1 MEEAK
6 GRIILAHLGNGASL
20 VALKEGRSVE
30 TTMGF
35 TPAGGCVM
43 GSRSGDL
50 DPGVAWFMMKSEGL
64 NIKQFNHLINHEAG
78 LLGVSETSADMQDLL
93 QKESSDERAAEAVA
107 LFCYQIKKWIGSF
120 MAVLSGLDILVFSGG
135 IGENAPIIR
144 SRICKGL
151 GFTGIELDEEQNEQN
166 GFQISKA
173 ESKIKVL
180 VIPTNEELMIA
191 KCTADLY
198 NDFKSKERQHKN

>member
-1 MEEAK
+1 M
-6 GRIILAHLGNGASL
+6 GNGASL

-43 GSRSGDL
+43 GTRSGDL

-173 ESKIKVL
+173 ESKVKVL
-180 VIPTNEELMIA
+180 VIPTN
-191 KCTADLY
+191 
-198 NDFKSKERQHKN
+198 